1 MIELHY
7 IILHFIFQNFQ
18 NLFFNELIAYQYNR
32 YTDEANSVVRFRY
45 YIQTKVYST
54 KTKLSAEYNIV
65 QSMVRKSNYIDIC
78 GNGKFLW
85 LHESGMFYGKNLE
98 NIEELESVIKKY
110 VRYYN
115 DDRIQLKLNGLSSI
129 QYGIQPLK

>member
-1 MIELHY
+1 
-7 IILHFIFQNFQ
+7 
-18 NLFFNELIAYQYNR
+18 
-32 YTDEANSVVRFRY
+32 
-45 YIQTKVYST
+45 
-54 KTKLSAEYNIV
+54 
-65 QSMVRKSNYIDIC
+65 
-78 GNGKFLW
+78 
-85 LHESGMFYGKNLE
+85 MFYGKNLE